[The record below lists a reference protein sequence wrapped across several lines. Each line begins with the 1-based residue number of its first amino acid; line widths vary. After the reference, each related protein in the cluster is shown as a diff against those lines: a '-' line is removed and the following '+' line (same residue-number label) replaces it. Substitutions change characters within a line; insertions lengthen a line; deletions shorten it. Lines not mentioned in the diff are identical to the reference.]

1 MRITVLTIFC
11 AAFVTVSSAQ
21 AVYTPE
27 RNSAERAA
35 ILNALRVPVERDLKQ
50 KIVFVVGRISVQMG
64 WAFVSGEPQ
73 TATGT
78 RPNLKGTAWEAMP
91 DLFDNNF
98 FGLLRKQRGKWRVVI
113 HALGCTDVCY
123 LDWWQTHKAPRDIFG
138 LPEGIR

>member
-1 MRITVLTIFC
+1 MRIALLTIFC

-50 KIVFVVGRISVQMG
+50 KIVFVVGRISVQKG

-78 RPNLKGTAWEAMP
+78 RPNLKGTAWEATP

-98 FGLLRKQRGKWRVVI
+98 FGLLRKQRGKWRVVT

-138 LPEGIR
+138 LPDGIR

>member
-11 AAFVTVSSAQ
+11 SALVTVSSAQ

-27 RNSAERAA
+27 KNSAERTA
-35 ILNALRVPVERDLKQ
+35 ILNALRVPVEKDLKQ
-50 KIVFVVGRISVQMG
+50 KIIFVVGRISVQKG

-78 RPNLKGTAWEAMP
+78 RPNLKGTAWEDTP
-91 DLFDNNF
+91 DLFDDNF
-98 FGLLRKQRGKWRVVI
+98 FGLLRKQRGKWRVVT

-123 LDWWQTHKAPRDIFG
+123 LDWWQMHKAPRDIFG